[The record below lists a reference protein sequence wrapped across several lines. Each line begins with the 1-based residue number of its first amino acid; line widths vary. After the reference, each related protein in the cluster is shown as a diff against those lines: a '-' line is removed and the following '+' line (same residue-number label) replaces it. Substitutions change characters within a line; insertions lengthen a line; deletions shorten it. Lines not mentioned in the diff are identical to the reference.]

1 MFGLKRDISNQRRIT
16 VSYKPGKRI
25 SRVQYV
31 TNFFKFPETSS
42 VTEFGQLFLGLYDDS
57 LDLCLCAVSHTHF
70 PEMARKRV
78 RSLFAH
84 RAEKKHPAVEGSVW
98 TIKQNVLESRQRAT
112 YAFHTQHFRF
122 LKTVKKQKL
131 C

>member
-1 MFGLKRDISNQRRIT
+1 MSQF
-16 VSYKPGKRI
+16 
-25 SRVQYV
+25 
-31 TNFFKFPETSS
+31 FFKFPETSS

-98 TIKQNVLESRQRAT
+98 TIKVKCYRIKRAT
-112 YAFHTQHFRF
+112 YAFHTQHFSF
-122 LKTVKKQKL
+122 LKTVKKQELLKQKHAFSHYL
-131 C
+131 LLHVA

>member
-1 MFGLKRDISNQRRIT
+1 MFGLKRDISNQRTIT
-16 VSYKPGKRI
+16 VSYKPGNRI

-98 TIKQNVLESRQRAT
+98 TIKAKCSRIKT
-112 YAFHTQHFRF
+112 KSNICIHTQHFSF
-122 LKTVKKQKL
+122 LKTVKKQEL

>member
-1 MFGLKRDISNQRRIT
+1 MSQIFSNSQKR
-16 VSYKPGKRI
+16 PL
-25 SRVQYV
+25 
-31 TNFFKFPETSS
+31 
-42 VTEFGQLFLGLYDDS
+42 TEFGQLFLGLYDDS

-98 TIKQNVLESRQRAT
+98 TIKEKCSRIKT
-112 YAFHTQHFRF
+112 KSNICISYPAFQFF
-122 LKTVKKQKL
+122 KD